1 MKWIFLVRKYAV
13 WLSINLYVLCI
24 TTWLI
29 GMRTGLLKYG
39 CGQTETHSML
49 INLKLI
55 FDPSTPT
62 VTATATVLVW
72 LSFTAMNLDIKYGAR
87 AWSTLHEKLITT
99 KGYIWMPL
107 LAVACWFLFGDKLA
121 TLLSLLS
128 WLSFVGFLASC
139 SLLLMKTRKA

>member
-1 MKWIFLVRKYAV
+1 MKWIYLVRKYAV
-13 WLSINLYVLCI
+13 WLSINLYVLGI

-29 GMRTGLLKYG
+29 GMRTGLLKFN
-39 CGQTETHSML
+39 CGYETHIML
-49 INLKLI
+49 INRKLI

-62 VTATATVLVW
+62 VTAIATVLVW

-99 KGYIWMPL
+99 KGYIWLPL
-107 LAVACWFLFGDKLA
+107 LAVACWFLFGEKLA

>member
-39 CGQTETHSML
+39 CGYETHTML
-49 INLKLI
+49 INRKLI
-55 FDPSTPT
+55 FDPSTPA